1 MADPIRAL
9 FIATAFPRHDN
20 DPITPWLGET
30 VRRLRGRG
38 IEAEVL
44 APAWQ
49 GAGGEH
55 VVDGV
60 RVHRFRYAPASLERL
75 SHERT
80 VPEQLR
86 REPMLLALVPGYL
99 AAAASAAKKLART
112 GRYDIVHAFWPVPH
126 AMAGQAAKQA
136 AGLPLVITFL
146 GAELV
151 WSPVLG
157 IPMRMYARRA
167 AQRADAVTTIS
178 NHTAAL
184 LARVA
189 PDVTPEIVPFGAA
202 IEPPADDAGVPDDS
216 SEAAAQRR
224 AMRREGLQPP
234 LSLLFVGRLVER
246 KGVHVLLDALAR
258 MGSQEVTLT
267 IVGDGPERA
276 ELVERSRWL
285 GLDTR
290 VKFLGRVPAAQLH
303 ECYRECDAFVLP
315 AVRDAQG
322 DTEGLGVVLI
332 EALSYGKPV
341 VASDIGGI
349 PDVIQHGR
357 TGLLVTPNDSLALCG
372 ALRRL
377 RDRPDEAAAMAAT
390 GREHVRSNF
399 SWTTVL
405 DGLEGI
411 YRRLV
416 KPPGPPAA
424 GAPGAA

>member
-1 MADPIRAL
+1 LADPIRAL

-30 VRRLRGRG
+30 VRRLRARN
-38 IEAEVL
+38 IHAEVL
-44 APAWQ
+44 APAWR
-49 GAGGEH
+49 GAGGEQ
-55 VVDGV
+55 VADGV

-75 SHERT
+75 SHVRT

-86 REPMLLALVPGYL
+86 EEPMLLGLVPGYIL
-99 AAAASAAKKLART
+99 AAAAAAKKLAGT
-112 GRYDIVHAFWPVPH
+112 GRYDLLHAFWPVPH
-126 AMAGQAAKQA
+126 AVAGEAARKA
-136 AGLPLVITFL
+136 TGLPLVLTFL

-167 AQRADAVTTIS
+167 ARRADAVTTIS

-184 LARVA
+184 LAKVA

-202 IEPPADDAGVPDDS
+202 IEPPSDEAGVPDDS

-224 AMRREGLQPP
+224 AMRRDGIQPP
-234 LSLLFVGRLVER
+234 LSVLFVGRLVER

-267 IVGDGPERA
+267 IVGDGPERK

-290 VKFLGRVPAAQLH
+290 VKFLGHVPPEQLH
-303 ECYRECDAFVLP
+303 ECYRECDVFVLP

-341 VASDIGGI
+341 IASDIGGI

-357 TGLLVTPNDSLALCG
+357 TGVLVTPNDSLALCG

-377 RDRPDEAAAMAAT
+377 RDRPDEAAAFAAA
-390 GREHVRSNF
+390 GREHVRAHF

-416 KPPGPPAA
+416 SKPGTSAEAPPS
-424 GAPGAA
+424 PL